1 MTHIT
6 IEAGPGTGKSST
18 LEYAYN
24 YLLTKQYSIKPTQEQ
39 VNICGNIGQIF
50 QGVNPSQIVFIAFN
64 VTTRDHLQARLPTA
78 TKAYT
83 FNGLGQ
89 SLIQR
94 RHGFQRLDS
103 SRGQKILSSILGRNL
118 SDLPYKERL
127 EMFALLKYVSHCK
140 EELLSPSPEAFH
152 AIYCKYNIAPPPEN
166 MELATKLMQLMTIP
180 NGCIEFIDQVWMGLQ
195 LLKQPAYELAFIDE
209 AQDLSQLRLEFS
221 LRVAKHAIFCGDGYQ
236 SINAFA
242 GADHKAFEKL
252 FSVSAFTMPLKTSFR
267 LPPNHIDHANK
278 VRPARI
284 LPFKTVPGPI
294 EATSLADLPTTILSN
309 LNGRVYTVKWKPE
322 PDNPIHQAPT
332 HTEPPYP
339 APHPIAPNYI
349 PEAKT
354 HHTIL
359 TPQGHITYD
368 PATHL
373 WTIPPPENRGPTEH
387 LIIART
393 NAEIFRVAIQLLKN
407 RINGQIVRRKEDQ
420 DILSI
425 INFYLE
431 DKKKQAKT
439 LPDLIQAVNADI
451 RKAKQL
457 PNKKGALLYEKASC
471 IKYLAEEAQSIEH
484 IPILLE
490 ELTKERTGAIRL
502 CTIHKAKGLEAEFIY
517 ILFPPVRH
525 PMAESPQEIE
535 QEVNLEFVS
544 ETRSKFYKGYVKE

>member
-50 QGVNPSQIVFIAFN
+50 AGINPSQIVFIAFN
-64 VTTRDHLQARLPTA
+64 VTTRDHLQERLPAA

-94 RHGFQRLDS
+94 RHGFQKLDAT
-103 SRGQKILSSILGRNL
+103 RGQKILSSILGRNL
-118 SDLPYKERL
+118 TDLPYKERL
-127 EMFALLKYVSHCK
+127 EMYALLKYVSHCK
-140 EELLSPSPEAFH
+140 EELLTPSPESFH
-152 AIYCKYNIAPPPEN
+152 TIYCKYNIAPPPEN
-166 MELATKLMQLMTIP
+166 IELATKLMQLMTIP
-180 NGCIEFIDQVWMGLQ
+180 NGFIEYIDQVWMGLQ

-252 FSVSAFTMPLKTSFR
+252 ESVSTFTMPLKTSFR
-267 LPPNHIDHANK
+267 LPPNHIEHANK

-294 EATSLADLPTTILSN
+294 EACSLSDLPTTILSN
-309 LNGRVYTVKWKPE
+309 MNGRIYTVKWKPDN
-322 PDNPIHQAPT
+322 DNPIHDAPLS
-332 HTEPPYP
+332 P
-339 APHPIAPNYI
+339 APFPPT
-349 PEAKT
+349 E
-354 HHTIL
+354 IL
-359 TPQGHITYD
+359 PTTQTRLLQTSQGHITYD
-368 PATHL
+368 PSTNL
-373 WTIPPPENRGPTEH
+373 WTLPPPENRGPANH
-387 LIIART
+387 LIIGRT
-393 NAEIFRVAIQLLKN
+393 NAEIFRVAILLLKN

-425 INFYLE
+425 ILFYLE

-439 LPDLIQAVNADI
+439 LPDLIRAVNTDI
-451 RKAKQL
+451 LKAKQL

-484 IPILLE
+484 IPTLLS
-490 ELTKERTGAIRL
+490 ELTAERTGAIRL

-535 QEVNLEFVS
+535 QEINLEFVS